1 MDMLNRT
8 NLARIDLNLLVLF
21 EAVLEELH
29 VARAAARLHVS
40 PSAVSHGLGR
50 LRRLMNDPLFLKQP
64 KGVVP
69 TERARLLAVP
79 IAEILE
85 RAREVI
91 ESAEAFDPRHSRR
104 RFVLG
109 APDGASAVLLPP
121 LLAELRATAPG
132 IDLGVRNL
140 VGNFEAAFTAL
151 DRRELDLAVLPLREM
166 PARFSSCKLYDED
179 FVIVRRAG
187 HPARGKLT
195 LAGYCSAPHLVVSSS
210 GDPQGPIDAEL
221 AKRGKSRRVVLTVSN
236 FMHALAIVAESDL
249 MAALP
254 RQFVAKHGARY
265 GLLNSEPP
273 FPFLSGPLRAVASR
287 AAMND
292 AGLLWLIGAVERAAK
307 HAKMVRK

>member
-1 MDMLNRT
+1 MLNRT

-29 VARAAARLHVS
+29 VARAAKRLHVS

-69 TERARLLAVP
+69 TERARSLAVP
-79 IAEILE
+79 VAEILE

-104 RFVLG
+104 RFVIG
-109 APDGASAVLLPP
+109 APDGASAVLLPS
-121 LLAELRATAPG
+121 LLAELRSAAPG

-140 VGNFEAAFTAL
+140 VGNFDAAFTAL
-151 DRRELDLAVLPLREM
+151 DRRELDLAVVPMPEM
-166 PARFSSCKLYDED
+166 PARFASAKLYDED
-179 FVIVRRAG
+179 FVVVRRTG
-187 HPARGKLT
+187 HPAGSKLT
-195 LAGYCSAPHLVVSSS
+195 LAAYCSAPHLVVSNS
-210 GDPQGPIDAEL
+210 GDPTGPIDAEL

-236 FMHALAIVAESDL
+236 FMHALAILSESDL

-254 RQFVAKHGARY
+254 RHFVAKHGARY
-265 GLLNSEPP
+265 GLKSSEPP
-273 FPFLSGPLRAVASR
+273 FPFLSSPLRAVVPR

-292 AGLLWLIGAVERAAK
+292 AGLAWLLGAMERAAK
-307 HAKMVRK
+307 HAKMARR